1 MCVYGFINEG
11 TLVENLILWLWTG
24 NISIES
30 GKVVFNFISRSRWYN
45 KTLKGF
51 HTFSKKNNFPF
62 NDNLIEKDVINLRSN

>member
-30 GKVVFNFISRSRWYN
+30 GKVVFNLISFREADDII
-45 KTLKGF
+45 KL
-51 HTFSKKNNFPF
+51 
-62 NDNLIEKDVINLRSN
+62 